1 MEIGEYE
8 HDLMAE
14 LDEEEF
20 ILEILEKNSGN

>member
-8 HDLMAE
+8 HDLMVE